1 MPAVRIVEVGPRD
14 GLQNVQRTV
23 PAATKLELIHRLEQ
37 TGLQAIEL
45 TSVVSPKAVPQLAD
59 CRTVLGDEYVQ
70 TLLQGQKKGH
80 LRLPVLVPNLKG
92 LDIAIEYGVREVAVF
107 VSATEG
113 FSRANI
119 NCSVREGIER
129 ARAVAEKG
137 RRAGV
142 AVRGYVSCIF
152 ADPYDGPTPPSA
164 VLHCV
169 NELLGMGCYEV
180 SLGDTLGVGVTS
192 KVRRLIEYLVQN
204 GVPVEQLAGHFH
216 DTYGQAL
223 ANVWQAY
230 CCGIRVFDSSVGGLG
245 GCPFAPGAKGNVAT
259 EDLVYLF
266 ENAGV
271 DTGVNLLKLAETGDW
286 ISRQLSKTNESRA
299 GTALSVKHKPGSV
312 GCTGAPTQQP
322 TVPKLRWTPVKE
334 TEGLQIYRSGV
345 NLKVVLNR
353 PKNGNALTVP
363 MISQLCDVF
372 ENADSDSSISRI
384 VITANGKFFCTGM
397 DLGKGSTQVGQ
408 GGSTSTAQFDRLTR
422 LFELIDNSSKVTIA
436 CMNGPTF
443 GGGVGLA
450 FACDIRIC
458 VKTAAV
464 TLSEVRLGLCPA
476 TISKY
481 VAREW
486 GPAFTREAM
495 LSARPISAQELKS
508 LGVVAGVAEDQQQ
521 LQRLL
526 DGLLTRLR
534 GSSPDA
540 SRMSKELVK
549 LSWAHA
555 GGEKQAA
562 GIKALFERMMRPDGE
577 GAHGVKQF
585 QAGKKMDWD
594 AYVEDKL
601 KAKL

>member
-1 MPAVRIVEVGPRD
+1 M
-14 GLQNVQRTV
+14 
-23 PAATKLELIHRLEQ
+23 K
-37 TGLQAIEL
+37 TG
-45 TSVVSPKAVPQLAD
+45 S
-59 CRTVLGDEYVQ
+59 
-70 TLLQGQKKGH
+70 
-80 LRLPVLVPNLKG
+80 
-92 LDIAIEYGVREVAVF
+92 
-107 VSATEG
+107 
-113 FSRANI
+113 
-119 NCSVREGIER
+119 
-129 ARAVAEKG
+129 
-137 RRAGV
+137 
-142 AVRGYVSCIF
+142 YVSCIF

-259 EDLVYLF
+259 EDLVYMF

-271 DTGVNLLKLAETGDW
+271 DTGVNLWKLAETGDW

-299 GTALSVKHKPGSV
+299 GTALLVKHKLGSV
-312 GCTGAPTQQP
+312 GCSGCSPTQRP
-322 TVPKLRWTPVKE
+322 RGPKLSWSLVKE

-363 MISQLCDVF
+363 MISQLCEVF
-372 ENADSDSSISRI
+372 EKANSDRSISRI
-384 VITANGKFFCTGM
+384 VLTATGRFFCTGM
-397 DLGKGSTQVGQ
+397 DLGKGSTAVGQ
-408 GGSTSTAQFDRLTR
+408 GGSASAAQFDRLTR

-436 CMNGPTF
+436 CMNGPMF

-464 TLSEVRLGLCPA
+464 TLSEVTLGLCPA

-486 GPAFTREAM
+486 GPALTREAM

-521 LQRLL
+521 LQGLL
-526 DGLLTRLR
+526 DSLLTRLR

-555 GGEKQAA
+555 GGERQAA
-562 GIKALFERMMRPDGE
+562 GIRDLFERMMRPDGE

-585 QAGKKMDWD
+585 QAGRKMDWD
-594 AYVEDKL
+594 AYVEDQW